1 MAEVIKM
8 PRLSD
13 TMEEG
18 TVASWLKK
26 KGDQV
31 EEGDILAE
39 IETDKATMEFES
51 FYEGTLLHIGIAEG
65 ETAKVDALLAIIG
78 EEGED
83 ISGLL
88 DGSSDSGS
96 ADEKSESDEESNA
109 AAEETEAREGSA
121 EADDESEDSDSG
133 SSEVPE
139 GVEVVTMPR
148 LSDTMEEGT
157 VASWLKKEGDQV
169 EEGDILAEIET
180 DKATM
185 EFESFYKGTLLHIG
199 IQEGETAK
207 VDSLLAIIGP
217 EGTDVS
223 GVISGA
229 KSGGAKKESSKK
241 EEQPKQKE
249 APKKQEAKKEEPKQK
264 EAPKK
269 KEESKPASKNT
280 SSSDG
285 RIFASPLAKKLAE
298 EKGIDLGKVSGS
310 GENGRVVRK
319 DIENYTP
326 AAAGGAA
333 VQQFVATGEESYE
346 DVNNSQMRKAIAKSL
361 GKSKF
366 TAPHY
371 YLNVEFNMENMI
383 AFRSQFNQLPDT
395 KVSYNDM
402 IIKAVAIALK
412 QHPQVNSQWFDDKMR
427 LNHHV
432 HIGVAVAV
440 PDGLVVPV
448 VEFANEKSLQQI
460 NAEVKELA
468 GKARNKKLKPEE
480 MQGST
485 FTISNLGMFGITNF
499 TSIINQPNS
508 AILSVGAIIEKPV
521 VKEGKIVVGNT
532 MTLSMACDH
541 RTVDGATGAQFL
553 QTLKTYIEN
562 PVLML
567 T

>member
-26 KGDQV
+26 EGDKV

-51 FYEGTLLHIGIAEG
+51 FYEGTLLHIGIQEG
-65 ETAKVDALLAIIG
+65 ETANVDALLAIIG

-88 DGSSDSGS
+88 DGSSAASDSKEEEEEDS
-96 ADEKSESDEESNA
+96 SEETEET
-109 AAEETEAREGSA
+109 AAEEEETSEKDSTEEDAGGS
-121 EADDESEDSDSG
+121 EIPD
-133 SSEVPE
+133 

-157 VASWLKKEGDQV
+157 VASWLKKEGDKV

-185 EFESFYKGTLLHIG
+185 EFESFYNGTLLHIG

-207 VDSLLAIIGP
+207 VDSLLAIIGE

-223 GVISGA
+223 GVISSL
-229 KSGGAKKESSKK
+229 KSGGAKKEAPKK
-241 EEQPKQKE
+241 EAPKKE
-249 APKKQEAKKEEPKQK
+249 APKKQEAKKEEPKK

-269 KEESKPASKNT
+269 EENKPASKNT

-285 RIFASPLAKKLAE
+285 RVFASPLAKKLAE
-298 EKGIDLGKVSGS
+298 EKGIDLAKVTGS

-326 AAAGGAA
+326 SASGAG

-346 DVNNSQMRKAIAKSL
+346 DINNSQMRKAIAKSL

-371 YLNVEFNMENMI
+371 YLNVEFDMENMI
-383 AFRSQFNQLPDT
+383 AFRGQFNQLPDT

-402 IIKAVAIALK
+402 IIKAVSIALK

-427 LNHHV
+427 LNKHV

-508 AILSVGAIIEKPV
+508 AILSVGSIIEKPV
-521 VKEGKIVVGNT
+521 VKDGKIVVGNT

-541 RTVDGATGAQFL
+541 RTIDGATGAQFL

-567 T
+567 A

>member
-26 KGDQV
+26 VGDKV

-51 FYEGTLLHIGIAEG
+51 FYEGTLLHIGIQEG
-65 ETAKVDALLAIIG
+65 ETANVDALLAIIG

-83 ISGLL
+83 ISGLI
-88 DGSSDSGS
+88 DGSSDSES
-96 ADEKSESDEESNA
+96 ASKSDSKEVNADDSKEEEEEETQDSNDDAEEESSDNI
-109 AAEETEAREGSA
+109 
-121 EADDESEDSDSG
+121 ESSDI
-133 SSEVPE
+133 PE
-139 GVEVVTMPR
+139 GVEVISMPR

-157 VASWLKKEGDQV
+157 VASWLKKVGDKV

-207 VDSLLAIIGP
+207 VDALLAIIGE

-223 GVISGA
+223 GIINGN
-229 KSGGAKKESSKK
+229 KSGSAKKEISK
-241 EEQPKQKE
+241 KE
-249 APKKQEAKKEEPKQK
+249 APKKEESKKEAPKQEESKK

-269 KEESKPASKNT
+269 EESKKEAPKPQN
-280 SSSDG
+280 SSSADG
-285 RIFASPLAKKLAE
+285 RVFASPLAKKLAE
-298 EKGIDLGKVSGS
+298 EKGVDISKVSGS

-319 DIENYTP
+319 DVENYSP
-326 AAAGGAA
+326 AATGAS

-346 DVNNSQMRKAIAKSL
+346 DVSNSQMRKAIAKSL

-402 IIKAVAIALK
+402 IIKAVSIALK

-427 LNHHV
+427 LNKHV

-553 QTLKTYIEN
+553 QTLKMYIEN
-562 PVLML
+562 PILML